1 MSGFSRYHSVLELFT
16 EARPSWTVPG
26 ISQSLGLPGSTAYRT
41 VRELVKAGF
50 LEPSA
55 GASYRLGAAFI
66 VYDRRIRLTDPLV
79 QAGYGIL
86 QEAVRQAHI
95 PCVGLLARLYHET
108 VMCIADEATS
118 GADFRSSY
126 QRGRLMPLTKGATSK
141 VILAQLNGRK
151 LSKLLKTVAEDPQPF
166 GYTVEEFKDNLGR
179 IRKGGYCISRG
190 EIDAGLVGIA
200 APIVASDLGIIASL
214 SLVLSSDG
222 LSNAIERRIT
232 LLTVSSAAL
241 VSEQLRLSNQR
252 NPHDVPAGARRA

>member
-1 MSGFSRYHSVLELFT
+1 MSGFSRYQSVLELFT

-66 VYDRRIRLTDPLV
+66 VYDRLIRLTDPLV

-151 LSKLLKTVAEDPQPF
+151 LGKLSE
-166 GYTVEEFKDNLGR
+166 N
-179 IRKGGYCISRG
+179 
-190 EIDAGLVGIA
+190 
-200 APIVASDLGIIASL
+200 
-214 SLVLSSDG
+214 
-222 LSNAIERRIT
+222 RRRR
-232 LLTVSSAAL
+232 SSAI
-241 VSEQLRLSNQR
+241 RLHGRGIQGQSRSNSQGR
-252 NPHDVPAGARRA
+252 LLHQPG

>member
-1 MSGFSRYHSVLELFT
+1 MPGVSRYQSVLELFT

-26 ISQSLGLPGSTAYRT
+26 ISQALGVPGSTVYRT

-66 VYDRRIRLTDPLV
+66 VYDRLIRLTDPLAR
-79 QAGYGIL
+79 AGSGIL
-86 QEAVRQAHI
+86 QEAVRQAHV

-108 VMCIADEATS
+108 VMCIADESTS
-118 GADFRSSY
+118 AAGFRSSY

-151 LSKLLKTVAEDPQPF
+151 LGKLLKTVAEDTQPF
-166 GYTVEEFKDNLGR
+166 GYTVGEFKENLGR

-190 EIDAGLVGIA
+190 EIDTGLVGIA
-200 APIVASDLGIIASL
+200 APIVAPDLGIIASL
-214 SLVLSSDG
+214 SLVLSADG
-222 LSNAIERRIT
+222 LSDAIERRII

-241 VSEQLRLSNQR
+241 VSEQLRLCDQR
-252 NPHDVPAGARRA
+252 IPQAIAREPSKA

>member
-1 MSGFSRYHSVLELFT
+1 MSGFSRYQSVLELFT
-16 EARPSWTVPG
+16 ETRPSWTVPG

-55 GASYRLGAAFI
+55 GASYRLGAAFL
-66 VYDRRIRLTDPLV
+66 VYDRLIRLTDPLIR
-79 QAGYGIL
+79 AGYGIL
-86 QEAVRQAHI
+86 QEAVRQAHV
-95 PCVGLLARLYHET
+95 PCVGLLARLHHET

-118 GADFRSSY
+118 AADFRSSY

-141 VILAQLNGRK
+141 VILAQLSGRK
-151 LSKLLKTVAEDPQPF
+151 LGKLLKTVAEDTQPF

-190 EIDAGLVGIA
+190 EIDAGLVGVA
-200 APIVASDLGIIASL
+200 APIVAPELGIIASL
-214 SLVLSSDG
+214 SLVLSADG
-222 LSNAIERRIT
+222 LTDAIERRIT

-252 NPHDVPAGARRA
+252 NPYVVPTEAGRA

>member
-1 MSGFSRYHSVLELFT
+1 MSGFSRYQSVLELFT
-16 EARPSWTVPG
+16 EARPIWTVPG

-66 VYDRRIRLTDPLV
+66 VYDRLIRLTDPLV
-79 QAGYGIL
+79 HAGYGIL

-108 VMCIADEATS
+108 VMCIADEATA
-118 GADFRSSY
+118 GAEFRSSY

-141 VILAQLNGRK
+141 VILAQLSGRK
-151 LSKLLKTVAEDPQPF
+151 LGKLLQTVTEDTKPF

-200 APIVASDLGIIASL
+200 APIVAPELGIMASL
-214 SLVLSSDG
+214 SLVISADG
-222 LSNAIERRIT
+222 LSDAIERRLT

-252 NPHDVPAGARRA
+252 NPLAAAVGTERA

>member
-1 MSGFSRYHSVLELFT
+1 MSGFGRYHSVLELFT

-26 ISQSLGLPGSTAYRT
+26 ISQSLDLPGSTAYRT

-55 GASYRLGAAFI
+55 GATYRLGAAFI
-66 VYDRRIRLTDPLV
+66 VYDRLIRLTDPLV
-79 QAGYGIL
+79 HAGYGIL

-118 GADFRSSY
+118 GTDFRSSY

-141 VILAQLNGRK
+141 VILAQLNGRR
-151 LSKLLKTVAEDPQPF
+151 LGKLLKTVAENTQPF
-166 GYTVEEFKDNLGR
+166 GYTIDEFKDNLGR
-179 IRKGGYCISRG
+179 IRKAGYCISRG
-190 EIDAGLVGIA
+190 EIDNGLVGVA
-200 APIVASDLGIIASL
+200 APIVAPELGIIASL
-214 SLVLSSDG
+214 SLVMSADG
-222 LSNAIERRIT
+222 LSDAIERRLT

-241 VSEQLRLSNQR
+241 VSEQLRLNDQR
-252 NPHDVPAGARRA
+252 RPLIAAGKEWA